1 MAELHIDSDW
11 KKEAQEEKK
20 RLAELEAQR
29 KTPPP
34 APAAAASGAQPAGA
48 AAPAGR
54 GVGAGGREVPT
65 ASFDTLVQSI
75 ATQVF
80 YYLGDLSTRGA
91 EPMLN
96 LDMAKNNIDVLGMLE
111 EKTRG
116 NLSAEEIVNLD
127 TSLYETRMRFIS
139 IATQVASYP

>member
-20 RLAELEAQR
+20 RLAEQEAQR
-29 KTPPP
+29 KAPA
-34 APAAAASGAQPAGA
+34 APAAAAPASGGA
-48 AAPAGR
+48 AIAAAGKAPAKDGNATP
-54 GVGAGGREVPT
+54 GAT
-65 ASFDTLVQSI
+65 FDALVQSI

-96 LDMAKNNIDVLGMLE
+96 LDMAKHNIDSLNVLE
-111 EKTRG
+111 EKTKG
-116 NLSAEEIVNLD
+116 NLTDEELKSLD
-127 TSLYETRMRFIS
+127 TVLYETRMRFIS
-139 IATQVASYP
+139 IASQVASYP